1 MTTRRLFAVGSLLS
15 VFLVARPGDADAKL
29 KVVCTTQDPAA
40 ITREIGGDRVS
51 VTAFAKGF
59 QDPHFLDAKPSYMLE
74 LNKADLLIAIGLDME
89 IGYLPSLVGGARNPR
104 IAAGKPGFLDLS
116 TVIEPIEVVANADR
130 SQGDIHPGG
139 NPHYWLDPENGRLIA
154 RGIAARLA
162 ELDAAGKDTYAANL
176 ATFEKTLDAKA
187 ADWAKRMEPLKG
199 KPVVT
204 FHRSWSYFTSRYGL
218 DVIGYIEPRPG
229 IPPTPSHTL
238 QLIKTMKER
247 GAKVILME
255 NFYDARVPELIA
267 GKTGAKVVGVPNSV
281 GGDAT
286 VKTWFDLM
294 DRIVGDLEKAV
305 GG

>member
-1 MTTRRLFAVGSLLS
+1 MTTRRLFLLGSLLP
-15 VFLVARPGDADAKL
+15 VLLIARPGSAGARL

-40 ITREIGGDRVS
+40 IAREIGGDRVS

-116 TVIEPIEVVANADR
+116 TVIKPIEVVANADR

-154 RGIAARLA
+154 RGIAARLTD
-162 ELDAAGKDTYAANL
+162 LDAAGKDTYAANL
-176 ATFEKTLDAKA
+176 ATFEKTLDAKGA
-187 ADWAKRMEPLKG
+187 EWAKRMEPLKG
-199 KPVVT
+199 KPIVT
-204 FHRSWSYFTSRYGL
+204 FHKSWSYFTARYGL

-238 QLIKTMKER
+238 ALIKTMKARE
-247 GAKVILME
+247 AKLILME

-294 DRIVGDLEKAV
+294 DRIVSDLEKAA

>member
-1 MTTRRLFAVGSLLS
+1 MTTRRLFLLGSLLS
-15 VFLVARPGDADAKL
+15 VFLLGLPEAAHAKL
-29 KVVCTTQDPAA
+29 KVVATTQDPAA

-89 IGYLPSLVGGARNPR
+89 IGYLPSLVGGARNAR

-116 TVIEPIEVVANADR
+116 SVIKPIEVIGVADR

-154 RGIAARLA
+154 RGIAARLT

-176 ATFEKTLDAKA
+176 AAFEKKLDAKA
-187 ADWAKRMEPLKG
+187 AEWERRMAPLKG
-199 KPVVT
+199 KPIVT
-204 FHRSWSYFTSRYGL
+204 FHRSWSYLAARYGL

-238 QLIKTMKER
+238 QLIKTMKARE
-247 GAKVILME
+247 AKLILME

-286 VKTWFDLM
+286 VRTWFDLM
-294 DRIVGDLEKAV
+294 DRIIRDLEKA
-305 GG
+305 GGS